1 MKSKLMMGLVAAL
14 VLNCGP
20 ALAQVAGTSPLLGP
34 PLGMTS
40 PLGIGPDAP
49 VGPPGVPL
57 GATELNSP
65 GLSPM
70 LGGTLSL
77 GSAAG
82 GGSQCSGAVANMDAP
97 MASTAPFD
105 GGGTTG
111 TASGTC
117 ANAGTGTTATGIAS
131 PLTPVPRTGI
141 PMGATELSPG
151 GLSPPPTVQP
161 PNPVNAQLTP
171 PSMPG
176 SSLQSAPQSLSAS
189 SSLSPTSGSSRLGA
203 GGTVSS
209 STSGSSSLSAG
220 GTMSTLSARGSA
232 RSLGR

>member
-1 MKSKLMMGLVAAL
+1 MMNKVTVGLVAAL
-14 VLNCGP
+14 SLNCGP
-20 ALAQVAGTSPLLGP
+20 ALAQVADTSP

-40 PLGIGPDAP
+40 PLAIGPGSP

-77 GSAAG
+77 GPAAAG
-82 GGSQCSGAVANMDAP
+82 SSQCSGAVANMAAP
-97 MASTAPFD
+97 MASIAPFD

-117 ANAGTGTTATGIAS
+117 ANVGIGTSAAGNAS
-131 PLTPVPRTGI
+131 PLTQVPRTGI

-161 PNPVNAQLTP
+161 PNPVNSQLTP

-176 SSLQSAPQSLSAS
+176 ASLQSAAPQSSRLSAS
-189 SSLSPTSGSSRLGA
+189 SSLSPASGSSPLGA

-209 STSGSSSLSAG
+209 TSGSSLLSAG
-220 GTMSTLSARGSA
+220 GTMSTRSARASA
-232 RSLGR
+232 RSVGR